1 MQFRADAPA
10 AACTASA
17 ASFFGVRW
25 VGYAGSRCPQGLL
38 DPGGV
43 ILSKEV
49 GHMMFEAR
57 KGSVHI
63 QAESPQPL
71 RWRQWLAKHRAHLYA
86 LLTLIA
92 AIGLW
97 ALLVEWQAYP
107 PFILPSPALVW
118 QKFLSLAATG
128 GLWRHVGV
136 TVLEIALG
144 LSIGLS
150 TAFALGYLLG
160 KHHAL
165 ERIAAPYIVASQ
177 SIPIV
182 AIAPL
187 IVIWMGS
194 GLASKV
200 AVTALITFFPTL
212 VATIVG
218 IRSVDPDL
226 HDLMCSLRATRSQLF
241 WKLELP
247 ASLPVI
253 FGGLKLSVT
262 LAVVGAVVGEFMGA
276 SAGLGYLI
284 NLARGILDT
293 PMMFV
298 AILLLVV
305 IAQILYLSVS
315 ALEARLL
322 RWQR

>member
-1 MQFRADAPA
+1 
-10 AACTASA
+10 
-17 ASFFGVRW
+17 
-25 VGYAGSRCPQGLL
+25 
-38 DPGGV
+38 
-43 ILSKEV
+43 
-49 GHMMFEAR
+49 MMFETHKA
-57 KGSVHI
+57 SV
-63 QAESPQPL
+63 QFQQKSVQPSP
-71 RWRQWLAKHRAHLYA
+71 WRQRLAQHRAHLFA
-86 LLTLIA
+86 LLVLIVA
-92 AIGLW
+92 VGLW

-107 PFILPSPALVW
+107 PFILPSPTLVW
-118 QKFLSLAATG
+118 QKFLSMAAG
-128 GLWRHVGV
+128 GVLWGHIGV
-136 TVLEIALG
+136 TVLEIVLG
-144 LSIGLS
+144 LGIGLS
-150 TAFALGYLLG
+150 TAFVLGYLLG

-276 SAGLGYLI
+276 TAGLGYLI
-284 NLARGILDT
+284 NLSRGVLDT

-298 AILLLVV
+298 AILLLVI
-305 IAQILYLSVS
+305 IAQALYLTVT

>member
-1 MQFRADAPA
+1 
-10 AACTASA
+10 
-17 ASFFGVRW
+17 
-25 VGYAGSRCPQGLL
+25 
-38 DPGGV
+38 
-43 ILSKEV
+43 
-49 GHMMFEAR
+49 
-57 KGSVHI
+57 
-63 QAESPQPL
+63 
-71 RWRQWLAKHRAHLYA
+71 
-86 LLTLIA
+86 
-92 AIGLW
+92 
-97 ALLVEWQAYP
+97 
-107 PFILPSPALVW
+107 
-118 QKFLSLAATG
+118 
-128 GLWRHVGV
+128 
-136 TVLEIALG
+136 
-144 LSIGLS
+144 
-150 TAFALGYLLG
+150 
-160 KHHAL
+160 L

-194 GLASKV
+194 GLTSKV

-276 SAGLGYLI
+276 TAGLGYLI
-284 NLARGILDT
+284 NLSRGVLDT

-298 AILLLVV
+298 AILLLIV
-305 IAQILYLSVS
+305 IAQMLYLTVV